1 MDHNRQRAFRN
12 EADFRRALAAGI
24 LDLALVERLQSTQ
37 PDESVPVIVELRT
50 PIRRN
55 KAISSLIESA
65 RPIGPPARGLI
76 AASLKRFQIE
86 ALASEI
92 STIYRIWLDHPIK
105 AQHCAQQTHLRT
117 IKADA
122 ALRAF
127 GASGEG
133 VVWALCDTGVAAHH
147 PHFSNHANLA
157 LPESLEHRS
166 FLPNK
171 ANSSPLQDPNGHG
184 THMAALI
191 AGQSPQLRGAAPQAR
206 LVSLQVL
213 DEDAAGLTSSLIE
226 ALDFI
231 WQANHGGRAIRIHG
245 VNLSL
250 GYEFDPEW
258 FACGQSP
265 LCTEVNRLVESGVV
279 VVAAAGNTGYGAV
292 QTLEGFRRAPIPLTI
307 SDPGNADLAITVGA
321 THRDQPHTY
330 GVSWFSS
337 KGPTGDGRM
346 KPDLVAPGERVL
358 SACARTLEYVED
370 SGTSVAAAITS
381 GAIAAFLSARP
392 EFIGQPRE
400 VKRIFLNSCQDLRRD
415 PNFQGRGLLDLMKA
429 LQTI

>member
-1 MDHNRQRAFRN
+1 MHHSHFR
-12 EADFRRALAAGI
+12 EALASGI
-24 LDLALVERLQSTQ
+24 LDLALVERFRSSS
-37 PDESVPVIVELRT
+37 PDEPIPVIVELRNQN
-50 PIRRN
+50 RQN
-55 KAISSLIESA
+55 KAIFSLFEGA
-65 RPIGPPARGLI
+65 RLIGSPARGLLS
-76 AASLKRFQIE
+76 AKLKQFQIE
-86 ALASEI
+86 SLASEI
-92 STIYRIWLDHPIK
+92 STIYRIWLDHPVR
-105 AQHCAQQTHLRT
+105 AQHTTKQTHLRT
-117 IKADA
+117 VKADA

-127 GASGEG
+127 AASGEG
-133 VVWALCDTGVAAHH
+133 VVWALCDTGVAADH
-147 PHFSNHANLA
+147 PQFTTSQTLD
-157 LPESLEHRS
+157 LPAGLEHRS

-171 ANSSPLQDPNGHG
+171 AKSNPFRDPNGHG

-191 AGQSPQLRGAAPQAR
+191 AGQFGQHRGAAPQAK
-206 LVSLQVL
+206 LLSLQVL
-213 DEDAAGLTSSLIE
+213 DEEAVGLTSSLIE

-231 WQANHGGRAIRIHG
+231 WQANHGGRTIRIHG

-265 LCTEVNRLVESGVV
+265 LCAEVNRLVESGVV

-292 QTLEGFRRAPIPLTI
+292 QTLEGFRRAPLPLTI
-307 SDPGNADLAITVGA
+307 GDPGNAELAITVGA

-429 LQTI
+429 LQTV